1 MDKIINSEPAKYS
14 KTDTSEADAL
24 AVFNFII
31 DRKQV
36 KIHLQQR
43 DKIPNYDGNL
53 EITKDDQTPIGK
65 LEVQMKKLDE
75 GNKDNP
81 KYQCELSFLSYCEQS
96 LMPILLVVVDTK
108 NNLAFDYRLGHRAA
122 FL

>member
-1 MDKIINSEPAKYS
+1 MDKIIDAEPAKYS
-14 KTDTSEADAL
+14 KTDTPEADAL

-31 DRKQV
+31 DRKQI
-36 KIHLQQR
+36 KSHLQQR
-43 DKIPNYDGNL
+43 DKVPNYDGNI

-75 GNKDNP
+75 SNENNP

-96 LMPILLVVVDTK
+96 LMPIILLLLILK
-108 NNLAFDYRLGHRAA
+108 IMLLIGY
-122 FL
+122 